1 LNKLII
7 SKIKKKYKT
16 NYDMGIKNFK
26 NKNFRVAINYFTIAL
41 VYVLTDEEKMN
52 INSYLT
58 LSKQELKRSLQ
69 STKIEEVVKEEA
81 QIEEQ
86 PKEET
91 IDKVVDTERVRRHYT
106 QGLYYYRNGYTQKA
120 ITEWELAIN
129 LEPENERVY
138 TSLQRARALLEKGN

>member
-1 LNKLII
+1 
-7 SKIKKKYKT
+7 
-16 NYDMGIKNFK
+16 MGIKNFK